1 MRSLNTALNTA
12 LSTPRRPSLPEAS
25 QVDLHVGRHAQRL
38 VWHDHINQVNAPAA
52 YAPWLTHRASLTARL
67 VAHSQRFRVQRL
79 HQGVAMCL
87 PDEARVIGLP
97 RAQKVVARDVILRC
111 DEQAVVY
118 AHTVMPL
125 SANATQ
131 WPLFASLGEKSLG
144 STLFSDPLVQ
154 RGTLRFARLSLT
166 PPLMQR
172 IAQCGLLQGFM
183 LAEQAQT
190 CPQHLFARR
199 SIFRRKGACLL
210 VTEVFLPRILT
221 LRSAHTE

>member
-1 MRSLNTALNTA
+1 MHDPNTSMIAP
-12 LSTPRRPSLPEAS
+12 PRTIRTEMAQAQPYSA
-25 QVDLHVGRHAQRL
+25 RHAQRL
-38 VWHDHINQVNAPAA
+38 VWHDHINHVNPPAA

-79 HQGVAMCL
+79 HQGVALCL

-154 RGTLRFARLSLT
+154 RGTLRFACLSLT
-166 PPLMQR
+166 HPLMQR
-172 IAQCGLLQGFM
+172 VARCGLLQEF
-183 LAEQAQT
+183 ANT
-190 CPQHLFARR
+190 QHLYARR

-221 LRSAHTE
+221 LKSKLCSD

>member
-1 MRSLNTALNTA
+1 M
-12 LSTPRRPSLPEAS
+12 PEAS
-25 QVDLHVGRHAQRL
+25 EVDLHVGRHAQRL
-38 VWHDHINQVNAPAA
+38 VWHDHINHVNAPAA

-87 PDEARVIGLP
+87 SDEARVIGLP

-154 RGTLRFARLSLT
+154 RGTLRFARLPLT
-166 PPLMQR
+166 HPLMQR
-172 IAQCGLLQGFM
+172 IAQCGLLQGF
-183 LAEQAQT
+183 AN
-190 CPQHLFARR
+190 PQHLCARR

-210 VTEVFLPRILT
+210 VTEVFLPRIVT
-221 LRSAHTE
+221 LRSKLCSD

>member
-1 MRSLNTALNTA
+1 MLDQ
-12 LSTPRRPSLPEAS
+12 STLMIAPPRTIRTELIQAEPHS
-25 QVDLHVGRHAQRL
+25 GRHAQRL
-38 VWHDHINQVNAPAA
+38 VWHDHINHINAPAG

-79 HQGVAMCL
+79 HQGVALCL

-154 RGTLRFARLSLT
+154 RGRLRFARLPLT
-166 PPLMQR
+166 HPLMQR
-172 IAQCGLLQGFM
+172 VAQCGLLQEF
-183 LAEQAQT
+183 ANT
-190 CPQHLFARR
+190 QHLYARR

-210 VTEVFLPRILT
+210 VTEVFLPRIVT
-221 LRSAHTE
+221 LNSKLCSD